1 MKNENEKLIDARD
14 TLIPETKN
22 PKFENEVVPHKDIE
36 IPEFDESGDS
46 LNNTISSV
54 LENLREANRETIEE
68 LKAFLTDETQE
79 KVHLSNHE
87 KENSSFYQIR

>member
-22 PKFENEVVPHKDIE
+22 SKFGNEEIPHRNIE

-68 LKAFLTDETQE
+68 LKAFLTYETQE
-79 KVHLSNHE
+79 KVH
-87 KENSSFYQIR
+87 